1 MVSSTSRAASQ
12 ISPSLRSFLT
22 VASSSG
28 ANNTEQQPQQQVSGT
43 NDLISRL
50 EAFLPEIERAN
61 QSLPT
66 DQDECASIV
75 DLRQIDQPKPSDVDA
90 ADNKRLGLKA
100 VSTTRTKGGQPSSP
114 DKNKLP
120 EQHKKGQDTDVGGPE
135 GQLQE
140 VDENGQSVEM
150 DLFVDNTLGKL
161 VACEE
166 EARKQGEKEINSLV
180 RELDSGSGSCTGAP
194 AQNRL

>member
-1 MVSSTSRAASQ
+1 MVQSTSKAASE
-12 ISPSLRSFLT
+12 IPPSLRSFLT

-28 ANNTEQQPQQQVSGT
+28 RNNNEKQQQEQVSRT

-66 DQDECASIV
+66 DQDDCTSIV
-75 DLRQIDQPKPSDVDA
+75 DLRQIDQPKPNDVDA
-90 ADNKRLGLKA
+90 TDNKRLGLKA
-100 VSTTRTKGGQPSSP
+100 VSTTRSKGGQSRSS
-114 DKNKLP
+114 DKNTPAKL
-120 EQHKKGQDTDVGGPE
+120 HRKGQGTEAAGPK
-135 GQLQE
+135 GQLQD

-166 EARKQGEKEINSLV
+166 EAREQGEKEINSLV
-180 RELDSGSGSCTGAP
+180 RELDSGP
-194 AQNRL
+194 

>member
-1 MVSSTSRAASQ
+1 MVKSTSRAASE
-12 ISPSLRSFLT
+12 IPPSLRSFLT
-22 VASSSG
+22 VTSSSG
-28 ANNTEQQPQQQVSGT
+28 ASNTEQQQQQQVSRT

-61 QSLPT
+61 QSLPS

-75 DLRQIDQPKPSDVDA
+75 DLRQIDQPKSSDVGA

-100 VSTTRTKGGQPSSP
+100 VSTTRTKGGQPSSS
-114 DKNKLP
+114 DKNTLP
-120 EQHKKGQDTDVGGPE
+120 ELHEKEQVTDVGGPK

-140 VDENGQSVEM
+140 MDENGQSVEM
-150 DLFVDNTLGKL
+150 DLFVDDTLGKL
-161 VACEE
+161 VACQE

-180 RELDSGSGSCTGAP
+180 RELDSGSGSSTGTR